1 MDGYRMKQQTKIEI
15 WVGLFVLMAI
25 IALTFI
31 ALKVSN
37 FSSIQDRPAYQI
49 SAKFS
54 DIGGLKVRAPVKVS
68 GVVVG
73 RVSNIFLDKQTFQA
87 QVNMDIY
94 KEYSD
99 LPIDTSA
106 SILTSGL
113 LGDQYIG
120 LTPGAEEEVLQPGD
134 QITMTQ
140 SALVLENLI
149 GQFLVKLS
157 DKGSK

>member
-1 MDGYRMKQQTKIEI
+1 MKQQTKIEI
-15 WVGLFVLMAI
+15 WVGAFMLMAMV
-25 IALTFI
+25 ALAFI

-37 FSSIQDRPAYQI
+37 FSSIQDQPAYTI
-49 SAKFS
+49 SAKFQ
-54 DIGGLKVRAPVKVS
+54 DIGGLKVRAPVKIS

-73 RVSNIFLDKQTFQA
+73 RVQRIILDQQTFMA
-87 QVNMDIY
+87 QVDMKIFKQYN
-94 KEYSD
+94 D

-120 LTPGAEEEVLQPGD
+120 LNPGGEEDVLQDGD
-134 QITMTQ
+134 EITMTQ

-149 GQFLVKLS
+149 SQFLVKLS
-157 DKGSK
+157 DKGDAK